1 MPQLSLLRYT
11 LIMTQNKAKWLYII
25 FDFFAAVLSWAIFY
39 SFRKVFIEPK
49 IFGYKIPIETG
60 TAFYLAILLV
70 PFFWIFIHYLSGYY
84 RNSYRKS
91 DLGELGKTFLVVLLG
106 STILFFALVLDDWV
120 KDYQSYYTSALVLF
134 STTFTLTYIPRLL
147 ITKKIKSQ
155 IRSGKIHY
163 RTLIIG
169 SNEKAEVLY
178 NDIVEERDQL
188 GHNFMGFINIRE
200 KEKYRLSKYMP
211 HLGNIHNLRAIVED
225 IKPNEIIIAIE
236 RNEHKEINNILN
248 PIYGLPVEIKAIP
261 DMYDILTGKVKM
273 TTLFGTPLIQL
284 SSDLMPLWQQSFK
297 EFIDISASV
306 FAIILL
312 SPLALFIAI
321 GIKSTSKGPVIYSH
335 QRIGKYG
342 RPFTLYKFRSMHVD
356 AEKGGPKLSS
366 KNDSR
371 LTSFGKFLR
380 RTKLDELPNF
390 FNVVKGDMSL
400 VGPRPERQYYI
411 DKIVKVAPQ
420 YVLLQKVKPG
430 ITSWGQV
437 KYGYAENVDQMVRR
451 LRYDLIY
458 LQNMSLYIDMKILW
472 YTLKTVFKGNGI

>member
-1 MPQLSLLRYT
+1 
-11 LIMTQNKAKWLYII
+11 MTQNKAKWLYII
-25 FDFFAAVLSWAIFY
+25 FDFFAAVLSWAVFY

-60 TAFYLAILLV
+60 TAFFMAIVLV

-134 STTFTLTYIPRLL
+134 LTTLILTYIPRLL

-155 IRSGKIHY
+155 IRTGKIQY

-169 SNEKAEVLY
+169 SNEKAEDLY
-178 NDIVEERDQL
+178 KDIAGERDQL
-188 GHNFMGFINIRE
+188 GHNFMGFINVRE
-200 KEKYRLSKYMP
+200 KESYILSKYMK
-211 HLGNIHNLRAIVED
+211 HLGSFNNLRAIVEN

-236 RNEHKEINNILN
+236 RNEHKEINKILN
-248 PIYGLPVEIKAIP
+248 PIYGLPLEIKAIP

-273 TTLFGTPLIQL
+273 ATLFGTPLIEL

-297 EFIDISASV
+297 EFVDILASF
-306 FAIILL
+306 FAMIIL
-312 SPLALFIAI
+312 SPLALFIAV
-321 GIKSTSKGPVIYSH
+321 GIKFTSKGPVIYSH

-342 RPFTLYKFRSMHVD
+342 RPFTLYKFRSMHID

-371 LTSFGKFLR
+371 LTPFGKFLR

-390 FNVVKGDMSL
+390 FNVLKGDMSL
-400 VGPRPERQYYI
+400 VGPRPERQFFI
-411 DKIVKVAPQ
+411 DKIVKIAPQ

>member
-1 MPQLSLLRYT
+1 
-11 LIMTQNKAKWLYII
+11 MTQNKAKWLYII
-25 FDFFAAVLSWAIFY
+25 FDFFAAVLSWAVFY

-60 TAFYLAILLV
+60 TAFFMAIVLV

-134 STTFTLTYIPRLL
+134 LTTFILTYIPRLL

-155 IRSGKIHY
+155 IRTGKIQY

-169 SNEKAEVLY
+169 SNEKAEDLY
-178 NDIVEERDQL
+178 KDIAGERDQL
-188 GHNFMGFINIRE
+188 GHNFMGFINVRE
-200 KEKYRLSKYMP
+200 KESYILSKYMK
-211 HLGNIHNLRAIVED
+211 HLGSFNNLRAIVEN

-236 RNEHKEINNILN
+236 RNEHKEINKILN
-248 PIYGLPVEIKAIP
+248 PIYGLPLEIKAIP

-273 TTLFGTPLIQL
+273 ATLFGTPLIEL

-297 EFIDISASV
+297 EFVDILASF
-306 FAIILL
+306 FAMIIL
-312 SPLALFIAI
+312 SPLALFIAV
-321 GIKSTSKGPVIYSH
+321 GIKFTSKGPVIYSH

-342 RPFTLYKFRSMHVD
+342 RPFTLYKFRSMHID

-371 LTSFGKFLR
+371 LTPFGKFLR

-390 FNVVKGDMSL
+390 FNVLKGDMSL
-400 VGPRPERQYYI
+400 VGPRPERQFFI
-411 DKIVKVAPQ
+411 DKIVKIAPQ